1 MVTLKLSDE
10 ERDVLISLLMSTI
23 GNTREEIYR
32 TEHYDY
38 KAGLKNEKR
47 ILESMLWRLTGPEAQ
62 VTSTST
68 MQ

>member
-1 MVTLKLSDE
+1 MMIELSHE

-23 GNTREEIYR
+23 GTTREEIYR

-47 ILESMLWRLTGPEAQ
+47 ILESMLWRLVGPETQ
-62 VTSTST
+62 VESNPTLS
-68 MQ
+68 